1 MARCS
6 ACGNIIL
13 FGGVKDFGH
22 TFCNEKCHEAGYLI
36 DISQRLPWDAVAHSI
51 SETHQGR
58 CPRCDGHGPVDI
70 HTSHWIWSALI
81 LTSWNSKQELCC
93 RSCGVKSIL
102 GATLFSGVLGWWGF
116 PWGMAV
122 TPIQIF
128 RNLKA
133 LVVPP
138 DPSKPSDKL
147 EQVVRMH
154 VASRWIAT
162 QQLENITGS
171 EPPVMQ

>member
-1 MARCS
+1 MARCN

-13 FGGVKDFGH
+13 FGGIKDFGH
-22 TFCNEKCHEAGYLI
+22 TFCNEKCLEAGYLM
-36 DISQRLPWDAVAHSI
+36 DVSNQLPWDLVAQSI
-51 SETHQGR
+51 SETHQGS
-58 CPRCDGHGPVDI
+58 CPRCDGNGPVDI
-70 HTSHWIWSALI
+70 HTSHWIWSALV

-102 GATLFSGVLGWWGF
+102 GATLFCGTLGWWGF

-133 LVVPP
+133 LAFPP
-138 DPSKPSDKL
+138 DPSKPSGNL

-154 VASRWIAT
+154 VASRCIAT
-162 QQLENITGS
+162 KQLEDIVGN
-171 EPPVMQ
+171 EPPVVQ